1 MARPVRLDGRSLLRA
16 LESSFENVPLFGRPT
31 DEPLK
36 FGRDGLS
43 APGHVLSQTTRT
55 RSVDGRAEH
64 GVMAAAGTAVARRR
78 EQGRP
83 AAHGEC
89 RRTGRHRDYFT
100 EELHLDPVAL
110 DVAVAQ
116 QPNDAAGAQRAEQH
130 SAGVLVQWLDVE
142 SNG

>member
-83 AAHGEC
+83 AC
-89 RRTGRHRDYFT
+89 LLYTS
-100 EELHLDPVAL
+100 
-110 DVAVAQ
+110 
-116 QPNDAAGAQRAEQH
+116 DAADDLTRVDLGGRRIIKKKNKMKQTTNYY
-130 SAGVLVQWLDVE
+130 V
-142 SNG
+142 